1 MFYMFYFYM
10 FTYKIKRYK
19 SIVNNYWKMQFHS
32 LISVKTSFLGRSLL
46 IWSSRGPSHLRGGPI
61 IYTSILFSHP

>member
-1 MFYMFYFYM
+1 MLYMVYFYM
-10 FTYKIKRYK
+10 FTSKIRRYK

-32 LISVKTSFLGRSLL
+32 LISVKTSFLGHSLL
-46 IWSSRGPSHLRGGPI
+46 IWSSREPSHLWGGPI